1 MGADPRS
8 CIACDTPL
16 PPYARFCISCGVA
29 TPVEGGGLSR
39 SGATSETQMAQ
50 LAVALV
56 DRYTIERELGRG
68 GMAIVYLATDQKLGR
83 PVAL

>member
-29 TPVEGGGLSR
+29 TPVEAGGASTP
-39 SGATSETQMAQ
+39 AAASETQMAQ
-50 LAVALV
+50 IAVALV
-56 DRYTIERELGRG
+56 DR
-68 GMAIVYLATDQKLGR
+68 
-83 PVAL
+83 